1 MLLLAASAS
10 PPRVLAPR
18 AAAAPPELTVRPAR
32 WPDDYDAVC
41 AVRKPTEFVVESGGA
56 GFMGQKVVI
65 DDPEEAQK
73 RRVQARLGSA
83 LRDKATVLLAED
95 SSSGAVVGTLDCVL
109 QQHAAEPSA
118 APQPRMCAA
127 HYGSRGQPS
136 SPPPPLSHSAAGVW
150 VLCPQAAAEPVGGAE
165 PAAAGAGAEAHGGG
179 RGSRACGG
187 RRRADPHASPS
198 PLAPHCAPL

>member
-95 SSSGAVVGTLDCVL
+95 SSGHSGIANHGHLGEAFRRQRPTRTRRT
-109 QQHAAEPSA
+109 ST
-118 APQPRMCAA
+118 
-127 HYGSRGQPS
+127 SRRS
-136 SPPPPLSHSAAGVW
+136 CGV
-150 VLCPQAAAEPVGGAE
+150 
-165 PAAAGAGAEAHGGG
+165 
-179 RGSRACGG
+179 
-187 RRRADPHASPS
+187 
-198 PLAPHCAPL
+198 

>member
-73 RRVQARLGSA
+73 RQAPTQRIAERFTLVYVPIVIVVCTLLIVLPPLLFDATWPESMERG
-83 LRDKATVLLAED
+83 LTVLVGASPCALAISTPAGVLAGIARTARGGVLVKGGEAIE
-95 SSSGAVVGTLDCVL
+95 SLAVVKAIAFDKTVMRV
-109 QQHAAEPSA
+109 H
-118 APQPRMCAA
+118 R
-127 HYGSRGQPS
+127 
-136 SPPPPLSHSAAGVW
+136 
-150 VLCPQAAAEPVGGAE
+150 
-165 PAAAGAGAEAHGGG
+165 
-179 RGSRACGG
+179 
-187 RRRADPHASPS
+187 
-198 PLAPHCAPL
+198 

>member
-1 MLLLAASAS
+1 MRLAPTTVPTSTLTSGPAMLLLAASAS

-95 SSSGAVVGTLDCVL
+95 ASSGAVVGTLDCVL

-118 APQPRMCAA
+118 ASQPRMCAA
-127 HYGSRGQPS
+127 HHGSRGQPS
-136 SPPPPLSHSAAGVW
+136 SPAPLSHSAAGVW
-150 VLCPQAAAEPVGGAE
+150 CC
-165 PAAAGAGAEAHGGG
+165 AAGCCGTCGW
-179 RGSRACGG
+179 SRACGG
-187 RRRADPHASPS
+187 RGWRGG
-198 PLAPHCAPL
+198 